1 MAPDGRR
8 PKRTSNGYP
17 SLSPQRERRQK
28 RSLAMDDS
36 LAHVDPE
43 ERVLRVLD
51 YELKSLKKDRKVYL
65 QQPNSNLYFLCTRVD
80 ALSYLER
87 ERERLVIKKKVAK
100 KPSL

>member
-1 MAPDGRR
+1 
-8 PKRTSNGYP
+8 
-17 SLSPQRERRQK
+17 
-28 RSLAMDDS
+28 MDDS

-51 YELKSLKKDRKVYL
+51 YELKSLKKDRASIPLFYKVYL
-65 QQPNSNLYFLCTRVD
+65 QQPNSNLYFLCSRVD

-87 ERERLVIKKKVAK
+87 EREKLVVKKKATK

>member
-1 MAPDGRR
+1 
-8 PKRTSNGYP
+8 
-17 SLSPQRERRQK
+17 
-28 RSLAMDDS
+28 MDDS

-65 QQPNSNLYFLCTRVD
+65 QQPNSHLYFLGSRVD

-87 ERERLVIKKKVAK
+87 EREKLVVKKKATK